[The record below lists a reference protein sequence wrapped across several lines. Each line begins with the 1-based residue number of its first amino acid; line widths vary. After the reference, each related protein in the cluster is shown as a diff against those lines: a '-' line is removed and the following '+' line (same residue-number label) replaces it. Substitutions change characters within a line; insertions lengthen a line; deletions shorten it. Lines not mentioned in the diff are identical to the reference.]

1 MSLDLL
7 LGLLIFAFVSS
18 ITPGPNNI
26 MLMTSGATWGFAR
39 SVPHL
44 LGVALGFVAMA
55 TVMGL
60 GLAELVAAAPRL
72 QAVLKAVA
80 AVYLVFLAWRI
91 ATAAAPVPGR
101 RSRSR
106 PLTFTEAAAFQWINP
121 KAWAMALTA
130 LAAYVPPEGGLGA
143 TLTVA
148 AVFGLVNL
156 PSVAIWVGLGT
167 QLRRWL
173 ERPSRRRAFNAAMAA
188 LLLLS
193 LWPILAA

>member
-55 TVMGL
+55 AVMGL